1 MPCKWEAVYLEGS
14 FGALKDAVAW
24 YSDLN
29 RILVISAR
37 SGGGSLY
44 GVSIELYFLRT

>member
-1 MPCKWEAVYLEGS
+1 MPCKWAAVYLEGS

-24 YSDLN
+24 HNGLN

-37 SGGGSLY
+37 SGGVSPY
-44 GVSIELYFLRT
+44 GVPIKLYFLRT